1 MRKILAVTALTA
13 LLLGAL
19 SPAASGRTTPT
30 DGDSALSPA
39 VQAILAS
46 LGPADMTTVVVTL
59 RPRADLTA
67 VRGSNRAA
75 RLQDTIRAL
84 RATADSSQAP
94 IRARLRTQSA
104 RGTVARTAPLWVVNG
119 ISVTATAD
127 VIRELATRADVASIA
142 ADEIAVVPAAGPAE
156 PNLVTVGAPALWD
169 LGQTGQGVVVATLDS
184 GVDMSH
190 PDLASR
196 WRGGTNSWFDPY
208 GQHPTTP
215 TDLSG
220 HGTATTGVIVGG
232 DAGGTSIGM
241 APGAR
246 WIAAKIFNDQGG
258 ATATAIHQAFQWVLD
273 PDHDPSTADA
283 PQVVNASWSIGAGPG
298 CDLSF
303 QPDVRA
309 LVAAGILPVFAA
321 GNYGSGGS
329 TSASPANYPES
340 LAVGALNGNGLVLSA
355 SSRGPSTCGGRSG
368 VFPDVVA
375 PGVDILTTDRYGL
388 YQVASGT
395 SVSAPH
401 AAGALALLLG
411 AFPGLPVERQRTALL
426 GTAIDLGPSGPDMA
440 YGYGRLDVLAAY
452 QWVVAGPDLSVTVAP
467 AEASV
472 TVGDSAT
479 YTLQVT
485 PVNGFGADVPLSLSG
500 TDQVTWSFTPAVVP
514 GGSGTSQLVVVTTS
528 STVPGAYPLTITAGS
543 GATVRVARATLTVTA
558 PTGGD
563 TAGPATTSPALSPT
577 PTNGSA
583 AVALHATGDDTAT
596 GESAIAA
603 AEYFIDT
610 VGIDGSGT
618 PMIVNSPA
626 PSAGLDAN
634 VPLSTVVQ
642 LADGVHTVFVHAR
655 DGAGNWGP
663 VASVALVIDKVRPTV
678 SSVSVTPSPTQGAA
692 AVTLTASATDA
703 ATGITRAEWF
713 TGTDP
718 GVGNATAM
726 TITGTGPFTATSAP
740 ITVAGWAE
748 GTYTL
753 TVRARDGAGNW
764 SVTATTVVTVT
775 APLRL
780 STFANTNPPGVAG
793 VADDADIYSWDGAAY
808 TRLFDASVAGLPTGA
823 NIDGYDRI
831 DDTHAYLSFAAATTT
846 VPGLGNVQDED
857 VVYYNN
863 GTWSVYFDGT
873 AHGLTDANEDL
884 DAISILGAVN
894 GTGGT
899 LYFSTLGNTN
909 PPGVPGVADD
919 ADIYSWN
926 GTTYT
931 RVWDATVAGLP
942 AAANV
947 DGYVRIDAT
956 HFYLSFSPT
965 TTTIPGLGAVQDED
979 VIYNNNATWSTYFN
993 GTNHGLTTDNLDI
1006 DAFDIP

>member
-1 MRKILAVTALTA
+1 MRRALAVTAVVVF
-13 LLLGAL
+13 LLGAL
-19 SPAASGRTTPT
+19 SPAASGKAPPR
-30 DGDSALSPA
+30 GDSSLSPA
-39 VQAILAS
+39 VEAILAS
-46 LGPADMTTVVVTL
+46 LGPTDMTTVVVTL

-67 VRGSNRAA
+67 VRGSSRAA
-75 RLQDTIRAL
+75 RLQGTIRAL
-84 RATADSSQAP
+84 RATADSTQVP
-94 IRARLRTQSA
+94 LRARLRAHTA
-104 RGTVARTAPLWVVNG
+104 RGTVARTTPLWVVNG

-127 VIRELATRADVASIA
+127 VIRELGTRADVASIE
-142 ADEIAVVPAAGPAE
+142 ADDIAVVPAAVPAE
-156 PNLVTVGAPALWD
+156 PNLVTVGAPALWG

-246 WIAAKIFNDQGG
+246 WIAAKIFNDQGT
-258 ATATAIHQAFQWVLD
+258 ATATAIHQAFQWLLD
-273 PDHDPSTADA
+273 PDRDPSTADA

-298 CDLSF
+298 CDLAF

-309 LVAAGILPVFAA
+309 LLAAGILPVFAA

-340 LAVGALNGNGLVLSA
+340 LAVGALNGNGLAFSA

-375 PGVDILTTDRYGL
+375 PGVDIRAADRFGL

-411 AFPGLPVERQRTALL
+411 AFPGLPVERQRTALV
-426 GTAIDLGPSGPDMA
+426 GSATDLGPSGPDMA
-440 YGYGRLDVLAAY
+440 YGYGRLDVMAAY
-452 QWVVAGPDLSVTVAP
+452 QWVVAGPDLSVTVSP
-467 AEASV
+467 PEASV
-472 TVGDSAT
+472 TVGDSTT
-479 YTLQVT
+479 YTVQIT
-485 PVNGFGADVPLSLSG
+485 PANGFGADVPLSLVG
-500 TDQVTWSFTPAVVP
+500 ADQLTWSFTPAVVP

-543 GATVRVARATLTVTA
+543 GATVRAARATLTVTA

-563 TAGPATTSPALSPT
+563 TAGPATTSPTLSPT

-583 AVALHATGDDTAT
+583 AVAVHATGDGTAT
-596 GESAIAA
+596 GGSAIAA
-603 AEYFIDT
+603 AEYFLDT
-610 VGIDGSGT
+610 IGIDGSGT
-618 PMIVNSPA
+618 AMTVNSPA
-626 PSAGLDAN
+626 PTASLDATI
-634 VPLSTVVQ
+634 PASTVAL
-642 LADGVHTVFVHAR
+642 LAYGVHTVFVHAR
-655 DGAGNWGP
+655 DGVGNWGP
-663 VASVALVIDKVRPTV
+663 VASVALVIDKVRPAV
-678 SSVSVTPSPTQGAA
+678 SSVSVTPNPTQGATT
-692 AVTLTASATDA
+692 VTLTASATDA
-703 ATGITRAEWF
+703 ASAITRVEWF

-718 GVGNATAM
+718 GLGNATAM
-726 TITGTGPFTATSAP
+726 TLTGTGPFTATSSP
-740 ITVAGWAE
+740 INVSSWAE

-753 TVRARDGAGNW
+753 TVRARDAAGNW
-764 SVTATTVVTVT
+764 SPTATTVVTVT
-775 APLRL
+775 AALRL
-780 STFANTNPPGVAG
+780 STFGNTNPPGVG
-793 VADDADIYSWDGAAY
+793 GTADDADIYSWDGAAY
-808 TRLFDASVAGLPTGA
+808 TRLFDATVAGLPAGA
-823 NIDGYDRI
+823 NVDGYDRV
-831 DDTHAYLSFAAATTT
+831 DDTHFYLSFAATNTT

-857 VVYYNN
+857 VVYYNT

-873 AHGLTDANEDL
+873 ANGLTDANEDL
-884 DAISILGAVN
+884 DAINTVGAVN

-909 PPGVPGVADD
+909 PPGVTGTADD

-926 GTTYT
+926 ATTYT
-931 RVWDATVAGLP
+931 RVWDATANGLP

-947 DGYVRIDAT
+947 DGYVRTDTT

-965 TTTIPGLGAVQDED
+965 TTTVPGLGAVQDED
-979 VIYNNNATWSTYFN
+979 VIYNNNTTWSTYFN
-993 GTNHGLTTDNLDI
+993 GTAHGLTTDNLDT
-1006 DAFDIP
+1006 DAFDTP